1 MDSRLKTCNNEK
13 KRFRSVKYMSRIPIL
28 DPVCDSKIAGETSF
42 QALRGLF
49 KHRNVFFGSYS
60 K

>member
-1 MDSRLKTCNNEK
+1 
-13 KRFRSVKYMSRIPIL
+13 MSRIPIL